1 MLKKMQCSCSTVS
14 FPEKNAAQLQG
25 LSHDFLRHSQ
35 ANEAGL
41 RKTAIRRKTTVNN
54 RGISMGA
61 CSNQSLID
69 YIQA

>member
-1 MLKKMQCSCSTVS
+1 LLKKMQRSCSS
-14 FPEKNAAQLQG
+14 ARSPEKKATQLKG
-25 LSHDFLRHSQ
+25 LSHGLWRDSQ

-61 CSNQSLID
+61 CSNKSWID
-69 YIQA
+69 YVQA